1 MFKPKST
8 TVYYT
13 IYANIA
19 IVAVPFLFSYTLKMV
34 IHHPHTEIKE
44 FKDNIHTVIQRNC
57 FENII
62 QNPNDLVSVVVKGD
76 YKYYPQREISCEVVT
91 AFEKWYDT
99 LSDDWQRLVLNNIIA
114 KLSVVK
120 IE

>member
-1 MFKPKST
+1 MACLSCFKESRSF
-8 TVYYT
+8 V
-13 IYANIA
+13 
-19 IVAVPFLFSYTLKMV
+19 
-34 IHHPHTEIKE
+34 TEIKE

-62 QNPNDLVSVVVKGD
+62 QNPNDLVSVVVKGN

-91 AFEKWYDT
+91 AFGKWYDS
-99 LSDDWQRLVLNNIIA
+99 LSDDWQRLALNNIIA

-120 IE
+120 IEYADDELPF